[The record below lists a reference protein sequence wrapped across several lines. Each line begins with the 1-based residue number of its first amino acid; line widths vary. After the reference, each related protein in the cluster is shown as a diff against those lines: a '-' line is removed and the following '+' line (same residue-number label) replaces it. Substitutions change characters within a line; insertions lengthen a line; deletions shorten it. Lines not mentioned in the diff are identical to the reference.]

1 MATFLDLGFLDYFS
15 ILFVFL
21 FVLFTV
27 YGLLKYTNLF
37 KDNEGI
43 YAIIAL
49 AVAALFVLFK
59 PAREIFI
66 IASPWFVIMFI
77 FIFFIMIALSFIGV
91 GGGNIGKELG
101 KSRYYRTVVY
111 WVIAIGIIIMMYSFS
126 QVIGQDVGPY
136 LGNESDDTNTVSR
149 TGDNIRGESGVGT
162 DDFNTNLGATI
173 FHPKVLG
180 LLVIL
185 LIASFSIRLL
195 STRT

>member
-27 YGLLKYTNLF
+27 YGMLKYTKLF
-37 KDNEGI
+37 GDNEGL

-66 IASPWFVIMFI
+66 IASPWFVILFV
-77 FIFFIMIALSFIGV
+77 FIFFVMIAMSFIGV
-91 GGGNIGKELG
+91 GGGNIGKELS

-111 WVIAIGIIIMMYSFS
+111 WIIAIGIIIMMYSFS

-149 TGDNIRGESGVGT
+149 TGDNLRGDSGVGT

-195 STRT
+195 STRA